1 MFYFSKYEDR
11 APESPREYSETR
23 QTAYRILAI
32 INIICGMWYIT
43 WRWTASL
50 NYDELAFSLILV
62 IAETASFIAML
73 LFTYN
78 LWTDQKIFSPAP
90 PQYFSECLEENNLNI
105 CQASKRKIN
114 VDILI
119 TTYNE
124 ETELVRLSV
133 RDAKKLRYLEDINIK
148 IYVLDDSNRQTM
160 RAMAAAEEVNY
171 INRENNL
178 GFKAG
183 NLANGMLYTYGDF
196 IVICDADTRLLPD
209 FLSKTLGF
217 FRDPL
222 VAWVQTPQWFFDLHP
237 GVKPSQ
243 FGAAYFGKVGKLIGL
258 CLEKI
263 FKMDKVM
270 ADPLYSDSTT
280 FFDLI
285 LRRRNAHNAS
295 FCCGAASIHRREAL
309 YEVAVEYYTSQL
321 NHKEQNQNNHIFS
334 PFKFHISEDIYTSSM
349 IHAAKKKKWKSIFYP
364 EILSKMLSPQ
374 DFQARYNQLYRYA
387 SGTLDFTFKELLLK
401 KSGMTTAQKLSY
413 FTTFYSYISSI
424 WHLIFLIAPIF
435 YLLTEIALVGTP
447 YQEFLKHLIPYI
459 IINEITQMVGCNKI
473 NKFNDKVLN
482 IGCFWINLKA
492 LHSVLSK
499 KKMQFNVTSKTP
511 TIRKNYTNLV
521 FPHFII
527 LIMGL
532 GSIIYSL
539 IRVYNGDTFSPAGA
553 LIINYIWLSFNLYI
567 LWKIILSSMWKLD
580 EHQAQ
585 NN

>member
-1 MFYFSKYEDR
+1 MFYFSKYEDKV
-11 APESPREYSETR
+11 PERVREYSETR
-23 QTAYRILAI
+23 QTAYRILSI
-32 INIICGMWYIT
+32 INIIFGIWYIT

-78 LWTDQKIFSPAP
+78 LWTDQKVTILEP
-90 PQYFSECLEENNLNI
+90 PKYFSDCIAQLNEDN
-105 CQASKRKIN
+105 CNSSKRAIN

-124 ETELVRLSV
+124 AVKLVRLSII
-133 RDAKKLRYLEDINIK
+133 DAKKLLSPDNVNIK
-148 IYVLDDSNRQTM
+148 IYVLDDGNRAEM
-160 RAMAAAEEVNY
+160 RAMATEENVEY
-171 INRENNL
+171 ITRAHNI

-183 NLANGMLYTYGDF
+183 NLTNGMLYSYGDF
-196 IVICDADTRLLPD
+196 IVICDADTRLFPD

-243 FGAAYFGKVGKLIGL
+243 FGATSFGKIGKFIGL
-258 CLEKI
+258 FLEKI

-270 ADPLYSDSTT
+270 ADPFYSDGTT

-295 FCCGAASIHRREAL
+295 FCCGAGSIHRREAL

-321 NHKEQNQNNHIFS
+321 NKEQNKNNHIFS
-334 PFKFHISEDIYTSSM
+334 PFKFHISEDIYTSSL

-374 DFQARYNQLYRYA
+374 DFQSRYKQLYRYA
-387 SGTLDFTFKELLLK
+387 SGTLDFTLKELLLK
-401 KSGMTTAQKLSY
+401 KSAMTFAQKISY

-424 WHLIFLIAPIF
+424 WHLIFLITPIF
-435 YLLTEIALVGTP
+435 YLLTEIALVAAP
-447 YQEFLKHLIPYI
+447 YQEFLKHLIPYV

-473 NKFNDKVLN
+473 TKFNDKVLN

-492 LHSVLSK
+492 LYSVLSK

-511 TIRKNYTNLV
+511 TVIKNYTNFV

-527 LIMGL
+527 LITGL

-539 IRVYNGDTFSPAGA
+539 INVYNGDTFSPAGA

-567 LWKIILSSMWKLD
+567 LWKIILSSMWTLD
-580 EHQAQ
+580 EYQAK

>member
-11 APESPREYSETR
+11 LPRDPLEYSESR
-23 QTAYRILAI
+23 QTAYRILSI
-32 INIICGMWYIT
+32 INIIFGTWYIT

-50 NYDELAFSLILV
+50 NYDELAFALTLV

-78 LWTDQKIFSPAP
+78 LWTDEKISPLIP
-90 PQYFSECLEENNLNI
+90 PKYFSECLEPNNPNI
-105 CQASKRKIN
+105 LRSSQRIIN

-124 ETELVRLSV
+124 EAELVRLSV
-133 RDAKKLRYLEDINIK
+133 IHAKKLQYQYDINIK
-148 IYVLDDSNRQTM
+148 IYVLDDSNRQAM
-160 RAMAAAEEVNY
+160 RAMAAEEQVEY
-171 INRENNL
+171 INRQYNI

-196 IVICDADTRLLPD
+196 IVICDADTRLFPD

-243 FGAAYFGKVGKLIGL
+243 FGAASFGKIGKFIGL
-258 CLEKI
+258 GLEKI

-270 ADPLYSDSTT
+270 ADPFYSDSTT

-295 FCCGAASIHRREAL
+295 FCCGAGSIHRREAL
-309 YEVAVEYYTSQL
+309 YEVAVEYYASQC
-321 NHKEQNQNNHIFS
+321 NKEQDKNNHIFS
-334 PFKFHISEDIYTSSM
+334 PFKFHISEDIYTSSL
-349 IHAAKKKKWKSIFYP
+349 IHSAKKKKWKSIFYP

-387 SGTLDFTFKELLLK
+387 TGTLDFAFKELLLK
-401 KSGMTTAQKLSY
+401 KSSMTIAQKLSY

-435 YLLTEIALVGTP
+435 YLFTEIAPVGTT
-447 YQEFLKHLIPYI
+447 YQDFLKHLIPYVL
-459 IINEITQMVGCNKI
+459 INEITQMVGCNKI
-473 NKFNDKVLN
+473 NKFNDKVLSM
-482 IGCFWINLKA
+482 GCFWINLKA
-492 LHSVLSK
+492 LYSVLLQ

-511 TIRKNYTNLV
+511 TIRKNYTNFA

-539 IRVYNGDTFSPAGA
+539 TKVYKGDILSPAGA

-567 LWKIILSSMWKLD
+567 LWKIILSSMWTLD
-580 EHQAQ
+580 EHQTK
-585 NN
+585 NS